1 MDWVYGWWDGK
12 QVNTEKYVPPITEE
26 EEIQKRKKERS
37 AVLKELERK
46 KTEISTLKE
55 KTSESTE
62 HKSDAAFDNEKI
74 ISNIRRKHEVLDVTV
89 SSAKRSDTHISSNNL
104 PKSGS
109 CDGANNSPN
118 FI

>member
-12 QVNTEKYVPPITEE
+12 QVNTEKYVPSVTEE

-37 AVLKELERK
+37 AILKELERK
-46 KTEISTLKE
+46 KREIAILKE

-74 ISNIRRKHEVLDVTV
+74 ISNSRENHEVLEAPV
-89 SSAKRSDTHISSNNL
+89 SSENRSDTNISNNT

-118 FI
+118 FM